1 MSVSS
6 DASVRWK
13 CAELPLHARLLVDA
27 TDSPEKETR
36 PHAGSWQGF
45 WRKRWQFA
53 GLLFVLIVAALIFLL
68 VKRNS
73 NPVQS
78 GLSTAASSSDSN
90 QSLRLKGMTEAIE
103 KRAIKTPL
111 LAGEKS
117 GTLTILKLTRAGT
130 LVKRGDLLVEFD
142 RQAQLRDFIDKQAA
156 SSDLNNK
163 VLAAQ
168 QNEDAARAKDLTE
181 MKVAEDNLGKAELE
195 MQKVEIL
202 SRIDTEKAQE
212 NLDEAKATLA
222 QLQQTFEL
230 KRKVAAASIRI
241 LQIQLDR
248 NRETMAHAEANAAL
262 LQVHSPLDGIVVLNT
277 IWKQGSMGEVQEG
290 DQVRSGVAFMEVVD
304 PSRMEVQAAVNQE
317 DVLSLEKGQ
326 KATVR
331 LDAYPGLTFRGQLES
346 IGPMGRSGD
355 FSKKIRTFSAVFSI
369 VGHDPKLMPDLSAAI
384 DVEPEKA
391 VDRSHECPDQVSNA
405 KESSR
410 GGGCPA
416 GWERGNPG
424 IQSAVE
430 AHAGCVHVSGEEGGI
445 SRRPSVSWAGE
456 GDALRYHHRSG

>member
-1 MSVSS
+1 
-6 DASVRWK
+6 
-13 CAELPLHARLLVDA
+13 
-27 TDSPEKETR
+27 
-36 PHAGSWQGF
+36 
-45 WRKRWQFA
+45 
-53 GLLFVLIVAALIFLL
+53 
-68 VKRNS
+68 
-73 NPVQS
+73 
-78 GLSTAASSSDSN
+78 
-90 QSLRLKGMTEAIE
+90 MTEAIE

-117 GTLTILKLTRAGT
+117 GTLTIVKLTAAGT
-130 LVKRGDLLVEFD
+130 LVRQGDLLVEFD

-212 NLDEAKATLA
+212 NLEEAKATLA

-230 KRKVAAASIRI
+230 KRKAAAASIRI

-331 LDAYPGLTFRGQLES
+331 LDAYPGLAFQGQLES
-346 IGPMGRSGD
+346 IGPMGRNGD
-355 FSKKIRTFSAVFSI
+355 FSNKVRTFSAVFSI
-369 VGHDPKLMPDLSAAI
+369 VGHDPRLMPDLSAAI
-384 DVEPEKA
+384 DVEPEK
-391 VDRSHECPDQVSNA
+391 
-405 KESSR
+405 
-410 GGGCPA
+410 G
-416 GWERGNPG
+416 
-424 IQSAVE
+424 
-430 AHAGCVHVSGEEGGI
+430 SG
-445 SRRPSVSWAGE
+445 SQP
-456 GDALRYHHRSG
+456 

>member
-13 CAELPLHARLLVDA
+13 CPELPFHARLLVDA
-27 TDSPEKETR
+27 SDSPEKETR
-36 PHAGSWQGF
+36 RHAGSGQGF
-45 WRKRWQFA
+45 WRKRWKFA
-53 GLLFVLIVAALIFLL
+53 GLLILVLIVAASIFLQ

-78 GLSTAASSSDSN
+78 GLPAAAPSSDSN

-103 KRAIKTPL
+103 KRAIQTPL

-117 GTLTILKLTRAGT
+117 GTLTIVKLTPAGT
-130 LVKRGDLLVEFD
+130 LVKQGDLLVEFD
-142 RQAQLRDFIDKQAA
+142 RQSQLRDFIDKQAA

-230 KRKVAAASIRI
+230 KRKAAAASIRI

-262 LQVHSPLDGIVVLNT
+262 LQVHSPLAGIVVLNT

-331 LDAYPGLTFRGQLES
+331 LDAYPGLTFQGQLES
-346 IGPMGRSGD
+346 IGPMGRSGA
-355 FSKKIRTFSAVFSI
+355 FSNKVRTFSAVFSI
-369 VGHDPKLMPDLSAAI
+369 VGHDPRLMPDLSAAI
-384 DVEPEKA
+384 DMVPEK
-391 VDRSHECPDQVSNA
+391 
-405 KESSR
+405 
-410 GGGCPA
+410 G
-416 GWERGNPG
+416 
-424 IQSAVE
+424 
-430 AHAGCVHVSGEEGGI
+430 SG
-445 SRRPSVSWAGE
+445 SQP
-456 GDALRYHHRSG
+456 

>member
-6 DASVRWK
+6 DANVRWK
-13 CAELPLHARLLVDA
+13 CPELPLHARLLVDA

-36 PHAGSWQGF
+36 RHAGRWQGF
-45 WRKRWQFA
+45 ARKRWQFA
-53 GLLFVLIVAALIFLL
+53 GLFLFVLIVTASIYLL

-73 NPVQS
+73 NPVRS
-78 GLSTAASSSDSN
+78 GPQTAAPTRDSN

-103 KRAIKTPL
+103 KRAIQTPL

-117 GTLTILKLTRAGT
+117 GTLTIVKLTPAGT
-130 LVKRGDLLVEFD
+130 LVKQGDLLVEFD

-163 VLAAQ
+163 VQAAQ

-230 KRKVAAASIRI
+230 KRKAAAASIRI

-331 LDAYPGLTFRGQLES
+331 LDAYPGLTFQGQLEN
-346 IGPMGRSGD
+346 IGPMGRNGD
-355 FSKKIRTFSAVFSI
+355 FSNKVRTFSAVFSI
-369 VGHDPKLMPDLSAAI
+369 VGHDPRLMPDLSAAI
-384 DVEPEKA
+384 DVVPEK
-391 VDRSHECPDQVSNA
+391 
-405 KESSR
+405 
-410 GGGCPA
+410 G
-416 GWERGNPG
+416 
-424 IQSAVE
+424 
-430 AHAGCVHVSGEEGGI
+430 SGLQ
-445 SRRPSVSWAGE
+445 P
-456 GDALRYHHRSG
+456 